1 MNVVVDTNIF
11 VSSFFGGYPRKI
23 IDCWKEGRIT
33 LCLSREIINEYTS
46 VLVRLGLTDEKE
58 LSELLHLFASG
69 RGVLFAAKTSSLKI
83 VRRDP
88 SDDKFI
94 ECAVALKARHI
105 ITGDKALLSVKNYSG
120 IEISTAR
127 EFLAVCFP
135 NQRQTGA

>member
-11 VSSFFGGYPRKI
+11 VSSFFGGHPRKI
-23 IDCWKEGRIT
+23 IDRWKEGRIT
-33 LCLSREIINEYTS
+33 LCLTREIINEYTS

-58 LSELLHLFASG
+58 LSELLHLFAAG
-69 RGVLFAAKTSSLKI
+69 KGIRFAAKTPSLKI

-94 ECAVALKARHI
+94 ECAVALKAGHI

-120 IEISTAR
+120 IEIVTAR
-127 EFLAVCFP
+127 EFLSAHFP
-135 NQRQTGA
+135 D

>member
-11 VSSFFGGYPRKI
+11 VSSFFGGHPRKI
-23 IDCWKEGRIT
+23 IDRWKEGRIT

-46 VLVRLGLTDEKE
+46 VLVRLGLADEKE
-58 LSELLHLFASG
+58 LPELLQLFAEG
-69 RGVLFAAKTSSLKI
+69 RGVLFAARTPSLNI
-83 VRRDP
+83 VRQDP

-120 IEISTAR
+120 IEILTAR
-127 EFLAVCFP
+127 EFLAAHFP
-135 NQRQTGA
+135 D